1 MNKDKERIDCSPL
14 EFIETLQH
22 YYHFRSTTAQNP
34 RAKRIAGH
42 DDL

>member
-1 MNKDKERIDCSPL
+1 MNKGKERIDCSLL

-22 YYHFRSTTAQNP
+22 YHFRGTTA

-42 DDL
+42 DEL

>member
-14 EFIETLQH
+14 EFIEMLQH
-22 YYHFRSTTAQNP
+22 YHFRSTTAQNP